1 MPRAKSVSAGADD
14 AARRRSIAFLN
25 WAHALDHFVLLIF
38 PTVVIGLEV
47 IYQRPYSELIALSS
61 TAFLAFGIF
70 SLPAG
75 WLADRWS
82 RRNMMAAFFLGCGVS
97 LAAAGLAP
105 NLTMLAVAMFA
116 LGIFAAIYHPVGMA
130 MLIEASGAKGR
141 TLAFN
146 GVCGNLGVSLAAGIS
161 GALAYWVSWRAA
173 FFAPAVVLVVSGIFY
188 IWMTPDDS
196 HHAKS
201 RVSKPAVPL
210 TAKLAF
216 MLFGLFIV
224 IALSA
229 GLAFNVL
236 TIALPKIV
244 DERLSAD
251 LPLVMVGSIATAVL
265 VCGALAQLIVGRV
278 VEWLAPHT
286 STNVA
291 MLPIATSDTSLVM
304 PSSTIFGSAM
314 VSTLNTSPAVNA
326 MNRNRPN
333 SMAKDVSLVAIGSI
347 ATLVLVCGAIAQLA
361 VGRLVER
368 ISAPNLFVA
377 VTAFGFAGN
386 LWATY
391 ATGIPLLVALAVA
404 VAAIYGQVTV
414 NDIILA
420 RYTADAWRG
429 RVYAVRYFTLFISAG
444 IAIAMIS
451 LLHKSGGFAMV
462 LGANSVVAL
471 AMFLAALGLVTLIY
485 GIEARHAAAQPAE

>member
-1 MPRAKSVSAGADD
+1 MTATDRPTAAPSNE
-14 AARRRSIAFLN
+14 AARLREISFLN
-25 WAHALDHFVLLIF
+25 LAHGLDHFVLLIY
-38 PTVVIGLEV
+38 PTVVIGLEL
-47 IYQRPYSELIALSS
+47 IFKRPYSELIALSS
-61 TAFLAFGIF
+61 AAFISFGIF

-82 RRNMMAAFFLGCGVS
+82 RRNMMAAFYFGCGGS
-97 LAAAGLAP
+97 LIAIALAP
-105 NLTMLAVAMFA
+105 NLVVLAIAMFM
-116 LGIFAAIYHPVGMA
+116 LGVFAAIYHPVGMA
-130 MLIEASGAKGR
+130 MLIEASGANGR

-161 GALAYWVSWRAA
+161 GALAYWINWRAA
-173 FFAPAVVLVVSGIFY
+173 FFAPALVLLASGAVY
-188 IWMTPDDS
+188 VWLTPDDR
-196 HHAKS
+196 HHAKK

-210 TAKLAF
+210 TAKVMA
-216 MLFGLFIV
+216 MLFGLFLF
-224 IALSA
+224 IALTA
-229 GLAFNVL
+229 GLVFNVL

-244 DERLSAD
+244 DEG
-251 LPLVMVGSIATAVL
+251 MT
-265 VCGALAQLIVGRV
+265 
-278 VEWLAPHT
+278 
-286 STNVA
+286 
-291 MLPIATSDTSLVM
+291 
-304 PSSTIFGSAM
+304 
-314 VSTLNTSPAVNA
+314 
-326 MNRNRPN
+326 
-333 SMAKDVSLVAIGSI
+333 KDVSLVAIGSI

-391 ATGIPLLVALAVA
+391 ATGIPLMMALAVA

-444 IAIAMIS
+444 VAIAMIS
-451 LLHKSGGFAMV
+451 LLHKSGGFALV
-462 LGANSVVAL
+462 LGANAIVAL
-471 AMFLAALGLVTLIY
+471 AMFLATLGLVTLIY
-485 GIEARHAAAQPAE
+485 GIETRHAAQPAE